1 MGKINP
7 RNRQRNILINKNK
20 SGISFRQTLSRKENR
35 LARPRGLTSLNK
47 MKILLFLWIG
57 LVSLIAW
64 AEGPTVPVNYSAEL
78 QAQAD
83 KGDEDAQFQ
92 LGDCYFFGLGVK
104 KDQREGVAWYRKA
117 AEQGQM
123 KAQFNLGGCLHE
135 GLGTEPSLT
144 EAIYWWRKAAGQ
156 DYPPAEISIG
166 DAYVFGRGF
175 AQDEEEGVRWYRKA
189 AKQNY
194 AAAQHRLGNCYFNG
208 QGVQRSVVQAIQWY
222 RKAAEQNYGPS
233 LKALAKLEP
242 E

>member
-1 MGKINP
+1 MVDDKEQEGEEKH
-7 RNRQRNILINKNK
+7 KNLHSLTQDEK
-20 SGISFRQTLSRKENR
+20 MLSSRKR
-35 LARPRGLTSLNK
+35 LAKKKLGFSFHKMRSLR
-47 MKILLFLWIG
+47 LLFLLWVG
-57 LVSLIAW
+57 W
-64 AEGPTVPVNYSAEL
+64 WNC
-78 QAQAD
+78 AQAEEMPIQFSTALQEKAD
-83 KGDEDAQFQ
+83 SGDEDSQFQ

-189 AKQNY
+189 AQQNY